1 MSQQLSLL
9 AVPKSRQTR
18 AERLQEFKRIA
29 GIWTDKATHMR
40 RDECPWIAILV
51 EEAREM
57 ASKAPGAAN
66 ISPRDLVFYMGEE
79 GMDFLAFAET
89 EQRAIEQLLGKGG
102 ADLKTRV
109 RMALFWEAIR

>member
-57 ASKAPGAAN
+57 VPCAAHL
-66 ISPRDLVFYMGEE
+66 SPRALVFCLEE
-79 GMDFLAFAET
+79 GGLDVVGFGET
-89 EQRAIEQLLGKGG
+89 EVEAIELLLGKGG